1 MDWRGGGNLR
11 ETAPAIGESG
21 RRLGPFI
28 LTVFF
33 GIVFAAI
40 VDLSW
45 LTAGGTSGPWFSP
58 AISVQVYTT
67 TLTAATIA
75 TLIMAS
81 LAASRLAAFETR
93 ARAAA
98 AREVANPTPSATIE
112 VKVPET
118 VVVAPPQAMRSEGL
132 DQILSELH
140 RFAERTN
147 ARVED
152 RTRRNEDRLARM
164 VRQEA
169 NAVRDRTMSPAA
181 RDALQR
187 GRGLVWQ
194 TVAGPLILFLA
205 FISISG
211 AMLPGSGAFAQA
223 HFQLNTGL
231 ILFLSYAWPFLIAWA
246 IASIALLQTLLRAQS
261 AEGFGLG
268 PRSRPERIQ

>member
-1 MDWRGGGNLR
+1 MDWRGGGNR
-11 ETAPAIGESG
+11 RRAAPAIGEGG
-21 RRLGPFI
+21 RRLGPFL

-45 LTAGGTSGPWFSP
+45 LTAGGTSGPWFSS

-81 LAASRLAAFETR
+81 LAASKLAVLETR
-93 ARAAA
+93 ARAAGARDA
-98 AREVANPTPSATIE
+98 ADPTPSATIE
-112 VKVPET
+112 LNVPET
-118 VVVAPPQAMRSEGL
+118 VVVAPPQPMRSEGL

-140 RFAERTN
+140 QFAERTN
-147 ARVED
+147 ALVEN

-169 NAVRDRTMSPAA
+169 MAVRDRTMSPAA
-181 RDALQR
+181 RDVLRRA
-187 GRGLVWQ
+187 RGLVWQ
-194 TVAGPLILFLA
+194 TVAGPLVLFLA

-223 HFQLNTGL
+223 HYQLNTGL

-246 IASIALLQTLLRAQS
+246 VASIALLHTLVRAQS
-261 AEGFGLG
+261 SEGVGLG
-268 PRSRPERIQ
+268 ARSRPERIQ